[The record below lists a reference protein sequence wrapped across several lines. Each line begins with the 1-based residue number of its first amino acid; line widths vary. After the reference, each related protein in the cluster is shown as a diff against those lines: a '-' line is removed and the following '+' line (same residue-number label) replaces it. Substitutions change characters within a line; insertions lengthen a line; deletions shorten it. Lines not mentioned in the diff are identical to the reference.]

1 MRTVRIGLLLVTVV
15 SVVAHTADSQTALA
29 TKTPAQR
36 SENSSQIV
44 ATVGGDPITRDELE
58 KVAAKRLFRLAAEE
72 YNVRR
77 AALQEIINDR
87 LMSLAAARENLAVED
102 FLKREVDTKIT
113 LPTDEE
119 VRLVYDGARQQFGS
133 VPEEVALAQIRT
145 SLATRRTGQRKA
157 ELLQEL
163 YRASH
168 VDIALQ
174 PPRLTVSVGN
184 SPAIGPTTAK
194 VTIVEFSDFE
204 CPFCARAATT
214 VRTVLAKYP
223 NDVRLV
229 YRHFPLPMH
238 RNALNAAKAAV
249 CAAKEAKF
257 WQMHDLL
264 FSNQSKL
271 SPEDLRT
278 SARNAG
284 LDLTLFDSCFKSS
297 DTEATIG
304 ADHDAGD
311 SYGIVGTPAFFIN
324 GRLVNGN
331 AALTTFTSII
341 DEELQNG
348 ARRSLKTV
356 SFDADASVWSAA
368 N

>member
-1 MRTVRIGLLLVTVV
+1 MKGRTDMRTVRIGLLLVTVV

-223 NDVRLV
+223 
-229 YRHFPLPMH
+229 
-238 RNALNAAKAAV
+238 
-249 CAAKEAKF
+249 
-257 WQMHDLL
+257 
-264 FSNQSKL
+264 
-271 SPEDLRT
+271 
-278 SARNAG
+278 
-284 LDLTLFDSCFKSS
+284 
-297 DTEATIG
+297 
-304 ADHDAGD
+304 
-311 SYGIVGTPAFFIN
+311 
-324 GRLVNGN
+324 
-331 AALTTFTSII
+331 
-341 DEELQNG
+341 
-348 ARRSLKTV
+348 
-356 SFDADASVWSAA
+356 
-368 N
+368 